1 VGSFFV
7 LPLGL
12 VVTHLSENLL
22 IKKSIPQIMSLLP
35 IIKQTKVNL
44 VKGQIRARKNLQK
57 IIAAGEGRAKK
68 NLEKVLN
75 RRQMTSKKNPEKPGN
90 SGFI

>member
-1 VGSFFV
+1 
-7 LPLGL
+7 
-12 VVTHLSENLL
+12 
-22 IKKSIPQIMSLLP
+22 MALLP

-57 IIAAGEGRAKK
+57 IIAAGEGRAKR

-75 RRQMTSKKNPEKPGN
+75 RRLGTQKKNPEKPGKF
-90 SGFI
+90 GFL

>member
-1 VGSFFV
+1 
-7 LPLGL
+7 
-12 VVTHLSENLL
+12 
-22 IKKSIPQIMSLLP
+22 MALLP

-57 IIAAGEGRAKK
+57 IIAAGEGRAKR

-75 RRQMTSKKNPEKPGN
+75 RRVVTSKKNPEKPEK
-90 SGFI
+90 SGFL

>member
-1 VGSFFV
+1 
-7 LPLGL
+7 
-12 VVTHLSENLL
+12 
-22 IKKSIPQIMSLLP
+22 MALLP

-57 IIAAGEGRAKK
+57 IIAAGEGRATR

-75 RRQMTSKKNPEKPGN
+75 RRYVTLKRNSEKPGKF
-90 SGFI
+90 GFF

>member
-35 IIKQTKVNL
+35 IIQQTNVNL

-68 NLEKVLN
+68 IL
-75 RRQMTSKKNPEKPGN
+75 RRCSTAGR
-90 SGFI
+90 